1 MTREDR
7 ELRQGRSKDQ
17 HDQNYKVLEFMY
29 SIGLI
34 SFVIYLVLRPWL

>member
-7 ELRQGRSKDQ
+7 ELRQGRSKHQ
-17 HDQNYKVLEFMY
+17 HNQNYKVLQFMY

>member
-1 MTREDR
+1 MTKEDR
-7 ELRQGRSKDQ
+7 ELRQGRSRDQ
-17 HDQNYKVLEFMY
+17 QEQNYKVLEFMY